1 MHEISALRQ
10 SGNRHMLHKKTMFPG
25 FGRKKRYRLWK
36 NNFLRIPARRI
47 RQKRLP
53 CSHPPQQ
60 GRRKD
65 TRQDRWSLRTRNFRS
80 LSSPVLRLL
89 LRSQC
94 LADRLT
100 GASPLQGNPL
110 FLAAEA
116 GGKRLSCNEAP
127 CRSRPMQPHE
137 PDAAKSRPLHLQNT
151 PAYRVHRL
159 PPPGSDKLPLPRT
172 NAPCPA
178 PRVPATGAAV
188 PQGRTRFPP
197 QSIRPLRPFPFAHR
211 VLPRRKTPEH
221 ADMFRQYRPCD
232 FQTGFIGDE
241 KSQDH
246 P

>member
-1 MHEISALRQ
+1 MIQHP
-10 SGNRHMLHKKTMFPG
+10 HFPM
-25 FGRKKRYRLWK
+25 
-36 NNFLRIPARRI
+36 
-47 RQKRLP
+47 
-53 CSHPPQQ
+53 PQQ
-60 GRRKD
+60 RKALTPLFRHD
-65 TRQDRWSLRTRNFRS
+65 EQKTGKGYASLTKSLRGADKAPKDRRTWGKPFPPA
-80 LSSPVLRLL
+80 SSPVLRLL

-100 GASPLQGNPL
+100 GASPLQGNAI

-116 GGKRLSCNEAP
+116 GKRLSCNDAP

-137 PDAAKSRPLHLQNT
+137 PDAAQSRPLHLQNT

-221 ADMFRQYRPCD
+221 ADMFRQYRPCA

-241 KSQDH
+241 KNKKPRRRRRDAQ
-246 P
+246 PAGL

>member
-1 MHEISALRQ
+1 MSPE
-10 SGNRHMLHKKTMFPG
+10 P
-25 FGRKKRYRLWK
+25 KKRIGIACKTPGRA
-36 NNFLRIPARRI
+36 PA
-47 RQKRLP
+47 
-53 CSHPPQQ
+53 
-60 GRRKD
+60 
-65 TRQDRWSLRTRNFRS
+65 
-80 LSSPVLRLL
+80 SSPVLRLL

-137 PDAAKSRPLHLQNT
+137 PDAAQSRPLHLQNT
-151 PAYRVHRL
+151 PAYRVHRFS
-159 PPPGSDKLPLPRT
+159 PPGSDKLPPPPR
-172 NAPCPA
+172 
-178 PRVPATGAAV
+178 
-188 PQGRTRFPP
+188 
-197 QSIRPLRPFPFAHR
+197 SIRTLLSFPFAHR